1 MNLIIGRNRN
11 ARIQQEPIIMSSSS
25 SDSPH
30 LRSSIPTSVEI
41 KIKGG
46 RVPKSYVPP
55 PSIIVHEQQKE
66 GGQGSRPI
74 PIKKCRPSLQEME
87 DEVNSADS
95 ASHYDWATWQMY
107 TRIATARRLRAAA
120 RYSSST
126 TSSSSSISTNAGHQL
141 SQQQF
146 HHLIESG
153 NMMHHDILS
162 QEQTE
167 APTTRDDN
175 DVNDDGGVFAF
186 DMS

>member
-1 MNLIIGRNRN
+1 MNLILGRNRN

-41 KIKGG
+41 KG
-46 RVPKSYVPP
+46 RVPKSHVPP
-55 PSIIVHEQQKE
+55 PSIILHEQHHKE

-120 RYSSST
+120 QYRSSS
-126 TSSSSSISTNAGHQL
+126 SSSSSISTSAGHQL

-153 NMMHHDILS
+153 SMMHHDLLS
-162 QEQTE
+162 QEQAE

>member
-1 MNLIIGRNRN
+1 MHLKIGRNRN

-30 LRSSIPTSVEI
+30 LRSSIPTSVE
-41 KIKGG
+41 IKGG

-126 TSSSSSISTNAGHQL
+126 TSSSSSISTNVGHQL
-141 SQQQF
+141 TQQQF

-153 NMMHHDILS
+153 SMMHHDILS